1 MRNLTKFG
9 EKYCDMMGRPPGIV
23 VRPGEALGG
32 FYGEK
37 FFSPIFEIFEIFFS
51 KCSQSGMV
59 NLTNV
64 KFGYVLETT

>member
-1 MRNLTKFG
+1 MAKMRNLTKFG

-37 FFSPIFEIFEIFFS
+37 FFSPIFEIFEIFFFKMLS
-51 KCSQSGMV
+51 VRHG
-59 NLTNV
+59 
-64 KFGYVLETT
+64 